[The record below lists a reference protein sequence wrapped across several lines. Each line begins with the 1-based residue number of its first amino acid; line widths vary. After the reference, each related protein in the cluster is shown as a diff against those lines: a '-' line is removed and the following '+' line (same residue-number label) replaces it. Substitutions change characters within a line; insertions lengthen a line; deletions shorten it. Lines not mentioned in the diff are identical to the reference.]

1 MENMSEFIK
10 YVFKCT
16 IDTFWAG
23 IDASSNS
30 NPSAVDIITGL
41 VGMALVVFL
50 LVSICC
56 LILALVY
63 QMIKKKA
70 TKRRKRKPPKEQT
83 RILDL
88 HE

>member
-1 MENMSEFIK
+1 MGNMSEFIK

-30 NPSAVDIITGL
+30 KPSAVDIITGL

-50 LVSICC
+50 SVSICC

-63 QMIKKKA
+63 QIKRKA
-70 TKRRKRKPPKEQT
+70 IKRRKRKPPKEQP
-83 RILDL
+83 RIPDL

>member
-16 IDTFWAG
+16 MDTFWAG

-30 NPSAVDIITGL
+30 KPSAVDIITGL

-50 LVSICC
+50 SVSICC

-63 QMIKKKA
+63 QIKRKA
-70 TKRRKRKPPKEQT
+70 TKRRKRKPPKEQP
-83 RILDL
+83 RIPDL

>member
-16 IDTFWAG
+16 VDTFWAG

-30 NPSAVDIITGL
+30 NPSAADIITGL
-41 VGMALVVFL
+41 VGMTLVVFL
-50 LVSICC
+50 SVSICC
-56 LILALVY
+56 LILSLVY
-63 QMIKKKA
+63 QIKRKA
-70 TKRRKRKPPKEQT
+70 IKRRKRNSPKEQT
-83 RILDL
+83 RIPDL

>member
-63 QMIKKKA
+63 QIKRKA

>member
-16 IDTFWAG
+16 MDTFWAG

-30 NPSAVDIITGL
+30 KPSAVDIITGL

-63 QMIKKKA
+63 QIKRKA
-70 TKRRKRKPPKEQT
+70 IKRRKRKPPKEQP

>member
-63 QMIKKKA
+63 QIKKKA
-70 TKRRKRKPPKEQT
+70 IKRRKRKPPKEQP

>member
-50 LVSICC
+50 GSV
-56 LILALVY
+56 
-63 QMIKKKA
+63 
-70 TKRRKRKPPKEQT
+70 TT
-83 RILDL
+83 NG
-88 HE
+88 

>member
-30 NPSAVDIITGL
+30 KPSAVDIITGL

-50 LVSICC
+50 SVSICC

-63 QMIKKKA
+63 QIKRKA
-70 TKRRKRKPPKEQT
+70 TKQRKRKPPKEQT

>member
-63 QMIKKKA
+63 QIKRKA
-70 TKRRKRKPPKEQT
+70 IKRRKRKPPKEQP
-83 RILDL
+83 RIPDL

>member
-16 IDTFWAG
+16 VDTFWAG

-30 NPSAVDIITGL
+30 KPSAVDIITGL

-63 QMIKKKA
+63 QIKRKA
-70 TKRRKRKPPKEQT
+70 IKRRKRKSPKEQT
-83 RILDL
+83 RIPDL

>member
-63 QMIKKKA
+63 QIKRKA
-70 TKRRKRKPPKEQT
+70 TKRRKRKSHIEQT

>member
-16 IDTFWAG
+16 IDTFWSG

-30 NPSAVDIITGL
+30 KPSAVDIITGL

-63 QMIKKKA
+63 QIKRKA
-70 TKRRKRKPPKEQT
+70 IKRRKRKPPKEQP
-83 RILDL
+83 RIPDL

>member
-30 NPSAVDIITGL
+30 KPSAVDIITGL

-63 QMIKKKA
+63 QIKRKV
-70 TKRRKRKPPKEQT
+70 TKRRKRKPPKEQP

>member
-63 QMIKKKA
+63 QIKRKA
-70 TKRRKRKPPKEQT
+70 IKRRKRKPPKEQT

>member
-1 MENMSEFIK
+1 MENMSELIK

-16 IDTFWAG
+16 VDTFWAG

-50 LVSICC
+50 SVSICC

-63 QMIKKKA
+63 QIKRKV

>member
-1 MENMSEFIK
+1 MGNMSEFIK

-63 QMIKKKA
+63 QIKRKA
-70 TKRRKRKPPKEQT
+70 IKRRKRKPPKEQP
-83 RILDL
+83 RIPDL

>member
-16 IDTFWAG
+16 MDTFWAG

-30 NPSAVDIITGL
+30 KPSAVDIITGL

-63 QMIKKKA
+63 QIKRKA
-70 TKRRKRKPPKEQT
+70 IKRRKRKPPKEQP
-83 RILDL
+83 RIPDL

>member
-16 IDTFWAG
+16 MDTFWAG

-30 NPSAVDIITGL
+30 KPSAVDIITGL

-50 LVSICC
+50 SVSICC

-63 QMIKKKA
+63 QIKRKA

>member
-16 IDTFWAG
+16 MDTFWAG

-63 QMIKKKA
+63 QIKRKA
-70 TKRRKRKPPKEQT
+70 IKRRKRKPPKEQP
-83 RILDL
+83 RIPDL

>member
-30 NPSAVDIITGL
+30 KPSAVDIITGL

-50 LVSICC
+50 LGSICC

-63 QMIKKKA
+63 QIKRKA
-70 TKRRKRKPPKEQT
+70 IKRRKRTSPKEQT
-83 RILDL
+83 RILDP

>member
-63 QMIKKKA
+63 QIKRK
-70 TKRRKRKPPKEQT
+70 TIKRRKRKPPKEQP

>member
-30 NPSAVDIITGL
+30 KPSAVDIITGL

-63 QMIKKKA
+63 QIKRKV

-83 RILDL
+83 RMLDL

>member
-16 IDTFWAG
+16 MDTFWAG

-30 NPSAVDIITGL
+30 KPSAVDIITGL

-50 LVSICC
+50 SVSICC

-63 QMIKKKA
+63 QIKRKA
-70 TKRRKRKPPKEQT
+70 IKRRKRKPPKEQP
-83 RILDL
+83 RIPDL

>member
-41 VGMALVVFL
+41 DGMALVVFL

-63 QMIKKKA
+63 QIKRKA
-70 TKRRKRKPPKEQT
+70 TKRRKRKPPKEQP
-83 RILDL
+83 RIPDL

>member
-63 QMIKKKA
+63 QIKRKA
-70 TKRRKRKPPKEQT
+70 TKRRKRKSPIEQT